1 MEELGI
7 GRPSTYASILQVLQD
22 RDYVRLDRRR
32 FVPEDR
38 GRLVV
43 AFLASFFERYV
54 QYNFTAEMEERLDDV
69 SGGRVDWRRVLRD
82 FWEAFRVSVD
92 GASDLSITEV
102 IDALDRDLGP
112 HFFPVRSEERRVGT
126 ACVSPCRSLWSPY
139 H

>member
-1 MEELGI
+1 MDGLGI
-7 GRPSTYASILQVLQD
+7 GRPSTYASILQGLQD

-69 SGGRVDWRRVLRD
+69 SGGRVDWRRVPRD
-82 FWEAFRVSVD
+82 FWEAFSVPVD
-92 GASDLSITEV
+92 GARDLSIKIGREW
-102 IDALDRDLGP
+102 GG
-112 HFFPVRSEERRVGT
+112 EKG
-126 ACVSPCRSLWSPY
+126 
-139 H
+139 